1 MISPVKKPHL
11 SQVTN
16 GVPFHLIKF
25 TINHCHSL
33 RSVIC
38 TVHRGTLNEDVV
50 GITTLTFFKSLM
62 VKQISLILPKK
73 KNSVLTFYW
82 VTDLVGRGSSGG
94 FHLAIPVIK
103 GLTPQIREPLRR
115 LCQLLICLFQL
126 YIS

>member
-25 TINHCHSL
+25 IINHCHSP
-33 RSVIC
+33 RYVIC
-38 TVHRGTLNEDVV
+38 TVHTGILNEDVV
-50 GITTLTFFKSLM
+50 GITSLAFFKSLM
-62 VKQISLILPKK
+62 VKQTSPTLPKK
-73 KNSVLTFYW
+73 NSALIFYW

-103 GLTPQIREPLRR
+103 GLTPQIREPLWR